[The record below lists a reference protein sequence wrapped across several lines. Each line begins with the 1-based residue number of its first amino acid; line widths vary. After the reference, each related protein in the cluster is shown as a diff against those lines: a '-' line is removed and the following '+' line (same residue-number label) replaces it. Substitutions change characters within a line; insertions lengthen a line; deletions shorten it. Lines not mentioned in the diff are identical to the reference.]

1 MNGRLSH
8 FAGMIMLVF
17 GLLGFASEAMA
28 QQRVSGTITDKTTGE
43 PLVGVSVAVK
53 GTTRGVISDVDGKY
67 SADVSPDAVLIFGYL
82 GYKDVTVGVE
92 GRSVVNVTMESDIN
106 KLDEVVMVGYS
117 SVKKTELSSAVT
129 TVQGDKLRDVT
140 TPDLGSMLQGKVAG
154 VQVTNSSGAPGS
166 TATIRIRGTGSIAA
180 GSDPLY
186 VVDGVVGGTFNP
198 NDVESITVLKDAGST
213 GIYGASG
220 SGGVIV
226 VTTKHAKAGQ
236 EPVVNFKAQVGLK
249 QLLTGRFRVLDANE
263 LYDFYSSILSK
274 ASMKAYPAELRDQ
287 NFDWLKDAERLGV
300 SQNYYASAS
309 ANLKKI
315 SFLTSLDWYD
325 ENGTQ
330 RESEYNRLSG
340 KVEVGAELVKGLNL
354 TARVNYTQSKTV
366 SGHGLGCYYQLPW
379 NNPYDERT
387 GEYIYIDSAVRP
399 DNGKTWYGREAN
411 NPLFAS
417 SKNPNPYSTS
427 KSFIGDLR
435 LSWDITD
442 YLQIST
448 TNRYSTDDS
457 FYKSV
462 TTPEAKS
469 KSWPDGQISQGL
481 TWGHSFGTTNILKYY
496 DTFNGIHSVN
506 ALLGHEYGYSSYEY
520 MNVVTS
526 GLKNGMQV
534 LNGTKPE
541 NIYGTKTESASW
553 SLFAQAQYSY
563 EERYFFNATFRADAS
578 SVFAPK
584 NKVGYFPAGSFAW
597 LASNEEFMQRQ
608 DVVSFL
614 KLRASYGLTGNS
626 NIGSYKY
633 LDIYGFNERLQ
644 YQGVQGAYP
653 ETVANPYLHWE
664 TAVMRNVGLDISF
677 RNFLTLNV
685 DVYGNLNKD
694 LLLDV
699 PLALSSGF
707 SRRTENVGKIR
718 NMGVELTLTSNNF
731 NRQNFKWTTSLN
743 LGHNKNT
750 VVYLPNHEDI
760 VASSSQGNQIYREGE
775 PLYSWYMPKWLG
787 VDPETGAPLWEHLIK
802 DENGNVIGTEPT
814 SKLDLTND
822 NQIVGNAQPVLVGGL
837 LNTFNVYGIEISA
850 NLQFNYGNKVF
861 NDSRRYVDSDG
872 AYIDYNF
879 MSIDNGLGWS
889 RWTQP
894 GDNATHPKAR
904 LGGNRLSNEVTSRYL
919 EDGSYL
925 RIKNIT
931 VSYPLPAHVLRKM
944 RLQSF
949 RIFLSGDNLYT
960 FTKFSGMDPE
970 VGVKGLFSYN
980 YPVSRVFSLGIDV
993 KF

>member
-1 MNGRLSH
+1 
-8 FAGMIMLVF
+8 MLVLC
-17 GLLGFASEAMA
+17 LLGFASEALA
-28 QQRVSGTITDKTTGE
+28 QQRVSGIVTDKATGE

-53 GTTRGVISDVDGKY
+53 GTTKGVISDVDGKY
-67 SADVSPDAVLIFGYL
+67 SADVASDATLVFGYL

-92 GRSVVNVTMESDIN
+92 GRAVINVTMESDIN

-274 ASMKAYPAELRDQ
+274 ASMKTYPAELREQ

-300 SQNYYASAS
+300 TQNYYASAS
-309 ANLKKI
+309 ANIKKV

-330 RESEYNRLSG
+330 RESRYNRLSG
-340 KVEVGAELVKGLNL
+340 KIEVGAELVKGVNL
-354 TARVNYTQSKTV
+354 TARVNYTQSKSV

-417 SKNPNPYSTS
+417 SKNPNPYNTS
-427 KSFIGDLR
+427 KSFLGDLR

-448 TNRYSTDDS
+448 TNRYSADDS

-469 KSWPDGQISQGL
+469 KTWPDGQLSQGL

-496 DTFNGIHSVN
+496 DTFNGAHSVN

-541 NIYGTKTESASW
+541 NVYGTKTETASW

-563 EERYFFNATFRADAS
+563 KERYFFNATFRADAS

-677 RNFLTLNV
+677 RNFLTVNV

-731 NRQNFKWTTSLN
+731 NRKNFKWTTSLN

-787 VDPETGAPLWEHLIK
+787 VDSETGAPLWEHLIK

-837 LNTFNVYGIEISA
+837 LNTFNVYGVEISA

-879 MSIDNGLGWS
+879 MSLDNGLGWS
-889 RWTQP
+889 RWRQP
-894 GDNATHPKAR
+894 GDNATHPRAR

-931 VSYPLPAHVLRKM
+931 VSYPLPATVLRKM
-944 RLQSF
+944 HLQSF

>member
-1 MNGRLSH
+1 MKLNSFGKIS
-8 FAGMIMLVF
+8 AMLVLC
-17 GLLGFASEAMA
+17 LLGFASEALA
-28 QQRVSGTITDKTTGE
+28 QRRVSGTVTDKATGE

-53 GTTRGVISDVDGKY
+53 GTTKGVISDVDGKY
-67 SADVSPDAVLIFGYL
+67 SADVASDATLVFGYL

-92 GRSVVNVTMESDIN
+92 GRAVINVTMESDIN

-274 ASMKAYPAELRDQ
+274 ASMKTYPAELREQ

-300 SQNYYASAS
+300 TQNYYASAS
-309 ANLKKI
+309 ANIKKV

-330 RESEYNRLSG
+330 RESRYNRLSG
-340 KVEVGAELVKGLNL
+340 KIEVGAELIKGVNL
-354 TARVNYTQSKTV
+354 TARVNYTQSKSV

-417 SKNPNPYSTS
+417 SKNPNPYNTS
-427 KSFIGDLR
+427 KSFLGDLR

-448 TNRYSTDDS
+448 TNRYSADDS

-469 KSWPDGQISQGL
+469 KTWPDGQLSQGL

-496 DTFNGIHSVN
+496 DTFNGAHSVN

-541 NIYGTKTESASW
+541 NVYGTKTETASW

-563 EERYFFNATFRADAS
+563 KERYFFNATFRADAS

-677 RNFLTLNV
+677 RNFLTVNV

-731 NRQNFKWTTSLN
+731 NRKNFKWTTSLN

-787 VDPETGAPLWEHLIK
+787 VDSETGAPLWEHLIK
-802 DENGNVIGTEPT
+802 DENGNVISTEPT

-837 LNTFNVYGIEISA
+837 LNTFNVYGVEISA

-879 MSIDNGLGWS
+879 MSLDNGLGWN
-889 RWTQP
+889 RWRQP
-894 GDNATHPKAR
+894 GDNATHPRAR

-931 VSYPLPAHVLRKM
+931 VGYPLPANVLRKM
-944 RLQSF
+944 HLQSF

>member
-1 MNGRLSH
+1 MKLNSFGKIST
-8 FAGMIMLVF
+8 MLVLC
-17 GLLGFASEAMA
+17 LLGFASEALA
-28 QQRVSGTITDKTTGE
+28 QQRVSGTVTDKATGE

-53 GTTRGVISDVDGKY
+53 GTTKGVISDVDGKY
-67 SADVSPDAVLIFGYL
+67 SADVASDATLVFGYL

-92 GRSVVNVTMESDIN
+92 GRAVINVTMESDIN

-226 VTTKHAKAGQ
+226 VTTKHAKTGQ

-274 ASMKAYPAELRDQ
+274 ASMKTYPAELREQ

-309 ANLKKI
+309 ANIKKV

-330 RESEYNRLSG
+330 RESKYNRLSG
-340 KVEVGAELVKGLNL
+340 KIEVGAELVKGVNL
-354 TARVNYTQSKTV
+354 TARVNYTQSKSV

-417 SKNPNPYSTS
+417 SKNPNPYNTS
-427 KSFIGDLR
+427 KSFLGDLR

-448 TNRYSTDDS
+448 TNRYSSDNS

-469 KSWPDGQISQGL
+469 KTWPDGQLSQGL

-496 DTFNGIHSVN
+496 DTFNGVHSVN

-541 NIYGTKTESASW
+541 NIYGTKTETASW

-563 EERYFFNATFRADAS
+563 KERYFFNATFRADAS

-677 RNFLTLNV
+677 RNFLTVNL

-731 NRQNFKWTTSLN
+731 NRKNFKWTTSLN

-787 VDPETGAPLWEHLIK
+787 VDSEIGAPLWEHLIK

-822 NQIVGNAQPVLVGGL
+822 NQIVGNAQPILVGGL
-837 LNTFNVYGIEISA
+837 LNTFNVYGVEISA

-879 MSIDNGLGWS
+879 MSLDNGLGWS

-894 GDNATHPKAR
+894 GDNATHPRAR

-931 VSYPLPAHVLRKM
+931 VSYPLPANVLRKM
-944 RLQSF
+944 HLQSF

>member
-1 MNGRLSH
+1 MKLNSFRKIST
-8 FAGMIMLVF
+8 MLVLC
-17 GLLGFASEAMA
+17 LLGFASEALA
-28 QQRVSGTITDKTTGE
+28 QQRVSGTVTDKATGE

-53 GTTRGVISDVDGKY
+53 GTTKGVISDVDGKY
-67 SADVSPDAVLIFGYL
+67 SADVAPDATLVFGYL

-92 GRSVVNVTMESDIN
+92 GRAVINVTMESDIN

-274 ASMKAYPAELRDQ
+274 ASMKTYPAELREQ

-300 SQNYYASAS
+300 TQNYYASAS
-309 ANLKKI
+309 ANIKKV

-330 RESEYNRLSG
+330 RESKYNRLSG
-340 KVEVGAELVKGLNL
+340 KIEVGAELVKGVNL
-354 TARVNYTQSKTV
+354 TARVNYTQSKSV

-417 SKNPNPYSTS
+417 SKNPNPYNTS
-427 KSFIGDLR
+427 KSFLGDLR

-448 TNRYSTDDS
+448 TNRYSADDS

-469 KSWPDGQISQGL
+469 KTWPDGQISQGL

-496 DTFNGIHSVN
+496 DTFNSAHSVN

-541 NIYGTKTESASW
+541 NVYGTKTETASW

-563 EERYFFNATFRADAS
+563 KERYFFNATFRADAS

-677 RNFLTLNV
+677 RNFLTVNV

-731 NRQNFKWTTSLN
+731 NRKNFKWTTSLN

-787 VDPETGAPLWEHLIK
+787 VDSETGAPLWEHLIK

-837 LNTFNVYGIEISA
+837 LNTFNVYGVEISA

-879 MSIDNGLGWS
+879 MSLDNGLGWS
-889 RWTQP
+889 RWRQP
-894 GDNATHPKAR
+894 GDNATHPRAR

-931 VSYPLPAHVLRKM
+931 VSYPLPANVLRKM
-944 RLQSF
+944 HLQSF

-980 YPVSRVFSLGIDV
+980 YPVSRVFSLGMDV

>member
-1 MNGRLSH
+1 
-8 FAGMIMLVF
+8 MLVLC
-17 GLLGFASEAMA
+17 LLGFASEALA
-28 QQRVSGTITDKTTGE
+28 QQRVSGIVTDKATGE

-53 GTTRGVISDVDGKY
+53 GTTKGVISDVDGKY
-67 SADVSPDAVLIFGYL
+67 SADVASDATLVFGYL

-92 GRSVVNVTMESDIN
+92 GRAVINVTMESDIN

-274 ASMKAYPAELRDQ
+274 ASMKTYPAELREQ

-300 SQNYYASAS
+300 TQNYYASAS
-309 ANLKKI
+309 ANIKKV

-330 RESEYNRLSG
+330 RESRYNRLSG
-340 KVEVGAELVKGLNL
+340 KIEVGAELVKGVNL
-354 TARVNYTQSKTV
+354 AARVNYTQSKSV

-417 SKNPNPYSTS
+417 SKNPNPYNTS
-427 KSFIGDLR
+427 KSFLGDLR

-448 TNRYSTDDS
+448 TNRYSADDS

-469 KSWPDGQISQGL
+469 KTWPDGQLSQGL

-496 DTFNGIHSVN
+496 DTFNGAHSVN

-541 NIYGTKTESASW
+541 NVYGTKTETASW

-563 EERYFFNATFRADAS
+563 KERYFFNATFRADAS

-677 RNFLTLNV
+677 RNFLTVNV

-731 NRQNFKWTTSLN
+731 NRKNFKWTTSLN

-787 VDPETGAPLWEHLIK
+787 VDSETGAPLWEHLIK

-837 LNTFNVYGIEISA
+837 LNTFNVYGVEISA

-879 MSIDNGLGWS
+879 MSLDNGLGWS

-894 GDNATHPKAR
+894 GDNATHPRAR

-931 VSYPLPAHVLRKM
+931 VSYPLPANVLRKM
-944 RLQSF
+944 HLQSF

>member
-1 MNGRLSH
+1 MKSLLLSK
-8 FAGMIMLVF
+8 VST
-17 GLLGFASEAMA
+17 LLALCLLTFSVEAVA
-28 QQRVSGTITDKTTGE
+28 QQRVSGKITDKATGE

-53 GTTRGVISDVDGKY
+53 GTSKGVITNVDGKY
-67 SADVSPDAVLIFGYL
+67 TVEVAPDATLLLGYL
-82 GYKDVTVGVE
+82 GYKDLSIDVD
-92 GRSVVNVTMESDIN
+92 GRSVVNATMESDIN
-106 KLDEVVMVGYS
+106 TLDEVVMVGYS
-117 SVKKTELSSAVT
+117 SMRKAELSSAVT

-140 TPDLGSMLQGKVAG
+140 TPDLGSMLQGKIAG

-166 TATIRIRGTGSIAA
+166 SATIRIRGTGSIAA

-186 VVDGVVGGTFNP
+186 VVDGVAGGTFNP
-198 NDVESITVLKDAGST
+198 NDVESITVLKDAGSI

-236 EPVVNFKAQVGLK
+236 DPIVNFKAQVGLK
-249 QLLTGRFRVLDANE
+249 QLLTGRFRVLNANE
-263 LYDFYSSILSK
+263 LYNFYSSVLSK
-274 ASMKAYPAELRDQ
+274 ASMKAYPKELRNQD
-287 NFDWLKDAERLGV
+287 FDWLDDARRLGV
-300 SQNYYASAS
+300 TQNYYASAS

-315 SFLTSLDWYD
+315 TFLTSLDWYD

-330 RESEYNRLSG
+330 RESKYNKLSG
-340 KVEVGAELVKGLNL
+340 KVEVGAELVKGVNL
-354 TARVNYTQSKTV
+354 TARVNYTQSKTIT
-366 SGHGLGCYYQLPW
+366 GHGLGCYNQLPW
-379 NNPYDERT
+379 NSPYDERT
-387 GEYIYIDSAVRP
+387 GKYIYIDSAVRP

-417 SKNPNPYSTS
+417 SMNPNPYSTS

-435 LSWDITD
+435 LSWNITD
-442 YLQIST
+442 YLSIST
-448 TNRYSTDDS
+448 TNRYSSDDS

-481 TWGHSFGTTNILKYY
+481 TWGHSFGTTNILK
-496 DTFNGIHSVN
+496 FNKLFKNVHSVN
-506 ALLGHEYGYSSYEY
+506 ALLGHEYGCSDYEY

-541 NIYGTKTESASW
+541 NIYGTKTEAASW

-563 EERYFFNATFRADAS
+563 NERYFFNATFRADAS

-597 LASNEEFMQRQ
+597 LISNEDFMKSQ

-626 NIGSYKY
+626 NIGNYKY

-664 TAVMRNVGLDISF
+664 TAVMRNLGIDVSF
-677 RNFLTLNV
+677 RNFLTLNI
-685 DVYGNLNKD
+685 DVYSNLNRD

-707 SRRTENVGKIR
+707 SRRTENVGKVS
-718 NMGVELTLTSNNF
+718 NKGVELTLTSNNF
-731 NRQNFKWTTSLN
+731 NRKNFKWTTTLN

-750 VVYLPNHEDI
+750 VVYLPDHEDI
-760 VASSSQGNQIYREGE
+760 MSSSSQGNQIYREGE
-775 PLYSWYMPKWLG
+775 ALYSWYMPKWLG
-787 VDPETGAPLWEHLIK
+787 VDPETGDPLWEHLIK
-802 DENGNVIGTEPT
+802 DENGNVTGTEPT
-814 SKLDLTND
+814 NKLDLTND
-822 NQIVGNAQPVLVGGL
+822 NQIVGNAQPKLVGGL

-889 RWTQP
+889 RWTKK
-894 GDNATHPKAR
+894 GDKATHPRAR

-931 VSYPLPAHVLRKM
+931 ISYPLPANVLRKM
-944 RLQSF
+944 HLQGL

-980 YPVSRVFSLGIDV
+980 YPVSRVFSLGVDV

>member
-1 MNGRLSH
+1 MKLNSFRKIST
-8 FAGMIMLVF
+8 MLVLC
-17 GLLGFASEAMA
+17 LLGFASEALA
-28 QQRVSGTITDKTTGE
+28 QQRVSGTVTDKATGE

-53 GTTRGVISDVDGKY
+53 GTTKGVISDVDGKY
-67 SADVSPDAVLIFGYL
+67 SADVASDATLVFGYL

-92 GRSVVNVTMESDIN
+92 GRAVINVTMESDIN

-274 ASMKAYPAELRDQ
+274 ASMKTYPAELREQ

-300 SQNYYASAS
+300 TQNYYASAS
-309 ANLKKI
+309 ANIKKV

-330 RESEYNRLSG
+330 RESKYNRLSG
-340 KVEVGAELVKGLNL
+340 KIEVGAELVKGVNL
-354 TARVNYTQSKTV
+354 TARVNYTQSKSV

-417 SKNPNPYSTS
+417 SKNPNPYNTS
-427 KSFIGDLR
+427 KSFLGDLR

-448 TNRYSTDDS
+448 TNRYSSDNS

-469 KSWPDGQISQGL
+469 KTWPDGQLSQGL

-496 DTFNGIHSVN
+496 DTFNGVHSVN

-541 NIYGTKTESASW
+541 NIYGTKTETASW

-563 EERYFFNATFRADAS
+563 KERYFFNATFRADAS

-677 RNFLTLNV
+677 RNFLTVNV

-731 NRQNFKWTTSLN
+731 NRKNFKWTTSLN

-787 VDPETGAPLWEHLIK
+787 VDSETGAPLWEHLIK

-837 LNTFNVYGIEISA
+837 LNTFNVYGVEISA

-879 MSIDNGLGWS
+879 MSLDNGLGWS
-889 RWTQP
+889 RWRQP
-894 GDNATHPKAR
+894 GDNATHPRAR

-931 VSYPLPAHVLRKM
+931 VSYPLPANVLRKM
-944 RLQSF
+944 HLQSF

>member
-1 MNGRLSH
+1 
-8 FAGMIMLVF
+8 MLVLC
-17 GLLGFASEAMA
+17 LLGFASEALA
-28 QQRVSGTITDKTTGE
+28 QQRVSGTVTDKATGE

-53 GTTRGVISDVDGKY
+53 GTTKGVISDVDGKY
-67 SADVSPDAVLIFGYL
+67 SADVAPDATLVFGYL

-92 GRSVVNVTMESDIN
+92 GRAVINVTMESDIN

-274 ASMKAYPAELRDQ
+274 ASMKTYPAELREQ

-300 SQNYYASAS
+300 TQNYYASAS
-309 ANLKKI
+309 ANIKKV

-330 RESEYNRLSG
+330 RESKYNRLSG
-340 KVEVGAELVKGLNL
+340 KIEVGAELVKGVNL
-354 TARVNYTQSKTV
+354 TARVNYTQSKSV

-417 SKNPNPYSTS
+417 SKNPNPYNTS
-427 KSFIGDLR
+427 KSFLGDLR

-448 TNRYSTDDS
+448 TNRYSADDS

-469 KSWPDGQISQGL
+469 KTWPDGQISQGL

-496 DTFNGIHSVN
+496 DTFNSAHSVN

-541 NIYGTKTESASW
+541 NVYGTKTETASW

-563 EERYFFNATFRADAS
+563 KERYFFNATFRADAS

-677 RNFLTLNV
+677 RNFLTVNV

-731 NRQNFKWTTSLN
+731 NRKNFKWTTSLN

-787 VDPETGAPLWEHLIK
+787 VDSETGDPLWEHLIK

-837 LNTFNVYGIEISA
+837 LNTFNVYGVEISA

-879 MSIDNGLGWS
+879 MSLDNGLGWS
-889 RWTQP
+889 RWRQP
-894 GDNATHPKAR
+894 GDNATHPRAR

-931 VSYPLPAHVLRKM
+931 VSYPLPANVLRKM
-944 RLQSF
+944 HLQSF

>member
-1 MNGRLSH
+1 MKLNSFGKIST
-8 FAGMIMLVF
+8 MLVLC
-17 GLLGFASEAMA
+17 LLGFASEALA
-28 QQRVSGTITDKTTGE
+28 QQRVSGTVTDKATGE

-53 GTTRGVISDVDGKY
+53 GTTKGVISDVDGKY
-67 SADVSPDAVLIFGYL
+67 SADVASDATLVFGYL

-92 GRSVVNVTMESDIN
+92 GRAVINVTMESDIN

-274 ASMKAYPAELRDQ
+274 ASMKTYPAELREQ

-300 SQNYYASAS
+300 TQNYYASAS
-309 ANLKKI
+309 ANIKKV

-330 RESEYNRLSG
+330 RESKYNRLSG
-340 KVEVGAELVKGLNL
+340 KIEVGAELIKGVNL
-354 TARVNYTQSKTV
+354 TARVNYTQSKSV

-417 SKNPNPYSTS
+417 SKNPNPYNTS
-427 KSFIGDLR
+427 KSFLGDLR

-442 YLQIST
+442 YFQIST
-448 TNRYSTDDS
+448 TNRYSADDS

-469 KSWPDGQISQGL
+469 KTWPDGQLSQGL

-496 DTFNGIHSVN
+496 DTFNGVHSVN

-541 NIYGTKTESASW
+541 NVYGTKTETASW

-563 EERYFFNATFRADAS
+563 KERYFFNATFRADAS

-677 RNFLTLNV
+677 RNFLTVNV

-731 NRQNFKWTTSLN
+731 NRKNFKWTTSLN

-760 VASSSQGNQIYREGE
+760 VASSSQGNQIYLEGE

-787 VDPETGAPLWEHLIK
+787 VDSETGAPLWEHLIK

-822 NQIVGNAQPVLVGGL
+822 NQIVGNAQPILVGGL
-837 LNTFNVYGIEISA
+837 LNTFNVYGVEISA

-879 MSIDNGLGWS
+879 MSLDNGLGWS
-889 RWTQP
+889 RWRQP
-894 GDNATHPKAR
+894 GDNATHPRAR

-931 VSYPLPAHVLRKM
+931 VSYPLPATVLRKM
-944 RLQSF
+944 HLQSF

>member
-1 MNGRLSH
+1 
-8 FAGMIMLVF
+8 MLVLC
-17 GLLGFASEAMA
+17 LLGFASEALA
-28 QQRVSGTITDKTTGE
+28 QQRVSGTVTDKATGE

-53 GTTRGVISDVDGKY
+53 GTTKGVISDVDGKY
-67 SADVSPDAVLIFGYL
+67 SADVAPDATLVFGYL

-92 GRSVVNVTMESDIN
+92 ERAVINVTMESDIN

-274 ASMKAYPAELRDQ
+274 ASMKTYPAELREQ

-309 ANLKKI
+309 ANIKKV

-330 RESEYNRLSG
+330 RESKYNRLSG
-340 KVEVGAELVKGLNL
+340 KIEVGAELIKGVNL
-354 TARVNYTQSKTV
+354 TARVNYTQSKSV

-417 SKNPNPYSTS
+417 SKNPNPYNTS
-427 KSFIGDLR
+427 KSFLGDLR

-448 TNRYSTDDS
+448 TNRYSSDNS

-469 KSWPDGQISQGL
+469 KTWPDGQLSQGL

-496 DTFNGIHSVN
+496 DTFNGVHSVN

-541 NIYGTKTESASW
+541 NIYGTKTETASW

-563 EERYFFNATFRADAS
+563 KERYFFNATFRADAS

-677 RNFLTLNV
+677 RNFLTVNL

-731 NRQNFKWTTSLN
+731 NRKNFKWTTSLN

-787 VDPETGAPLWEHLIK
+787 VDSETGAPLWEHLIK

-822 NQIVGNAQPVLVGGL
+822 NQIVGNAQPILVGGL
-837 LNTFNVYGIEISA
+837 LNTFNVYGVEISA

-879 MSIDNGLGWS
+879 MSLDNGLGWS

-894 GDNATHPKAR
+894 GDNATHPRAR

-931 VSYPLPAHVLRKM
+931 VSYPLPANVLRKM
-944 RLQSF
+944 HLQSF

>member
-1 MNGRLSH
+1 MKLNSFGKIS
-8 FAGMIMLVF
+8 AMLVLC
-17 GLLGFASEAMA
+17 LLGFASEALA
-28 QQRVSGTITDKTTGE
+28 QRRVSGTVTDKATGE

-53 GTTRGVISDVDGKY
+53 GTTKGVISDVDGKY
-67 SADVSPDAVLIFGYL
+67 SADVASDATLVFGYL

-92 GRSVVNVTMESDIN
+92 GRAVINVTMESDIN

-274 ASMKAYPAELRDQ
+274 ASMKTYPAELREQ

-300 SQNYYASAS
+300 TQNYYASAS
-309 ANLKKI
+309 ANIKKV

-330 RESEYNRLSG
+330 RESRYNRLSG
-340 KVEVGAELVKGLNL
+340 KIEVGAELIKGVNL
-354 TARVNYTQSKTV
+354 TARVNYTQSKSV

-417 SKNPNPYSTS
+417 SKNPNPYNTS
-427 KSFIGDLR
+427 KSFLGDLR

-448 TNRYSTDDS
+448 TNRYSADDS

-469 KSWPDGQISQGL
+469 KTWPDGQLSQGL

-496 DTFNGIHSVN
+496 DTFNGAHSVN

-541 NIYGTKTESASW
+541 NVYGTKTETASW

-563 EERYFFNATFRADAS
+563 KERYFFNATFRADAS

-677 RNFLTLNV
+677 RNFLTVNV

-731 NRQNFKWTTSLN
+731 NRKNFKWTTSLN

-787 VDPETGAPLWEHLIK
+787 VDSETGAPLWEHLIK
-802 DENGNVIGTEPT
+802 DENGNVISTEPT

-837 LNTFNVYGIEISA
+837 LNTFNVYGVEISA

-879 MSIDNGLGWS
+879 MSLDNGLGWN
-889 RWTQP
+889 RWRQP
-894 GDNATHPKAR
+894 GDNATHPRAR

-931 VSYPLPAHVLRKM
+931 VSYPLPANVLRKM
-944 RLQSF
+944 HLQSF

>member
-1 MNGRLSH
+1 
-8 FAGMIMLVF
+8 MLVLC
-17 GLLGFASEAMA
+17 LLGFASEALA
-28 QQRVSGTITDKTTGE
+28 QQRVSGTVTDKATGE

-53 GTTRGVISDVDGKY
+53 GTTKGVISDVDGKY
-67 SADVSPDAVLIFGYL
+67 SADVAPDATLVFGYL

-92 GRSVVNVTMESDIN
+92 GRAVINVTMESDIN

-274 ASMKAYPAELRDQ
+274 ASMKTYPAELREQ

-309 ANLKKI
+309 ANIKKV

-330 RESEYNRLSG
+330 RESKYNRLSG
-340 KVEVGAELVKGLNL
+340 KVEVGAELIKGVNL
-354 TARVNYTQSKTV
+354 TARVNYTQSKSV

-417 SKNPNPYSTS
+417 SKNPNPYNTS
-427 KSFIGDLR
+427 KSFLGDLR

-448 TNRYSTDDS
+448 TNRYSSDNS

-469 KSWPDGQISQGL
+469 KTWPDGQLSQGL

-496 DTFNGIHSVN
+496 DTFNGAHSVN

-541 NIYGTKTESASW
+541 NIYGTKTETASW

-563 EERYFFNATFRADAS
+563 KERYFFNATFRADAS

-677 RNFLTLNV
+677 RNFLTVNL

-731 NRQNFKWTTSLN
+731 NRKNFKWTTSLN

-787 VDPETGAPLWEHLIK
+787 VDSETGAPLWEHLIK

-822 NQIVGNAQPVLVGGL
+822 NQIVGNAQPILVGGL
-837 LNTFNVYGIEISA
+837 LNTFNVYGVEISA

-879 MSIDNGLGWS
+879 MSLDNGLGWS
-889 RWTQP
+889 RWRQP
-894 GDNATHPKAR
+894 GDNATHPRAR

-931 VSYPLPAHVLRKM
+931 VSYPLPANVLRKM
-944 RLQSF
+944 HLQSF

>member
-1 MNGRLSH
+1 MKLNSFRKIST
-8 FAGMIMLVF
+8 MLVLC
-17 GLLGFASEAMA
+17 LLGFASEALA
-28 QQRVSGTITDKTTGE
+28 QQRVSGTVTDKATGE

-53 GTTRGVISDVDGKY
+53 GTTKGVISDVDGKY
-67 SADVSPDAVLIFGYL
+67 SADVASDATLVFGYL

-92 GRSVVNVTMESDIN
+92 GRAVINVTMESDIN

-226 VTTKHAKAGQ
+226 VTTKHAKTGQ

-274 ASMKAYPAELRDQ
+274 ASMKTYPAELREQ

-309 ANLKKI
+309 ANIKKV

-330 RESEYNRLSG
+330 RESKYNRLSG
-340 KVEVGAELVKGLNL
+340 KIEVGAELVKGVNL
-354 TARVNYTQSKTV
+354 TARVNYTQSKSV

-417 SKNPNPYSTS
+417 SKNPNPYNTS
-427 KSFIGDLR
+427 KSFLGDLR

-448 TNRYSTDDS
+448 TNRYSSDNS

-469 KSWPDGQISQGL
+469 KTWPDGQLSQGL

-496 DTFNGIHSVN
+496 DTFNGVHSVN

-541 NIYGTKTESASW
+541 NIYGTKTETASW

-563 EERYFFNATFRADAS
+563 KERYFFNVTFRADAS

-677 RNFLTLNV
+677 RNFLTVNL

-731 NRQNFKWTTSLN
+731 NRKNFKWTTSLN

-787 VDPETGAPLWEHLIK
+787 VDSEIGAPLWEHLIK

-822 NQIVGNAQPVLVGGL
+822 NQIVGNAQPILVGGL
-837 LNTFNVYGIEISA
+837 LNTFNVYGVEISA

-879 MSIDNGLGWS
+879 MSLDNGLGWS

-894 GDNATHPKAR
+894 GDNATHPRAR

-931 VSYPLPAHVLRKM
+931 VSYPLPANVLRKM
-944 RLQSF
+944 HLQSF

>member
-1 MNGRLSH
+1 
-8 FAGMIMLVF
+8 MLVLC
-17 GLLGFASEAMA
+17 LLGFASEALA
-28 QQRVSGTITDKTTGE
+28 QQRVAGTVTDKATGE

-53 GTTRGVISDVDGKY
+53 GTTKGVISDVDGKY
-67 SADVSPDAVLIFGYL
+67 SADVASDATLVFGYL

-92 GRSVVNVTMESDIN
+92 GRAVINVTMESDIN

-274 ASMKAYPAELRDQ
+274 ASMKTYPAELREQ

-300 SQNYYASAS
+300 TQNYYASAS
-309 ANLKKI
+309 ANIKKV

-330 RESEYNRLSG
+330 RESKYNRLSG
-340 KVEVGAELVKGLNL
+340 KIEVGAELIKGVNL
-354 TARVNYTQSKTV
+354 TARVNYTQSKSV

-417 SKNPNPYSTS
+417 SKNPNPYNTS
-427 KSFIGDLR
+427 KSFLGDLR

-442 YLQIST
+442 YLQMST
-448 TNRYSTDDS
+448 TNRYSSDNS

-469 KSWPDGQISQGL
+469 KTWPDGQLSQGL

-496 DTFNGIHSVN
+496 DTFNGVHSVN

-541 NIYGTKTESASW
+541 NIYGTKTETASW

-563 EERYFFNATFRADAS
+563 KERYFFNATFRADAS

-677 RNFLTLNV
+677 RNFLTVNL

-731 NRQNFKWTTSLN
+731 NRKNFKWTTSLN

-787 VDPETGAPLWEHLIK
+787 VDSETGAPLWEHLIK

-822 NQIVGNAQPVLVGGL
+822 NQIVGNAQPILVGGL
-837 LNTFNVYGIEISA
+837 LNTFNVYGVEISA

-879 MSIDNGLGWS
+879 MSLDNGLGWS

-894 GDNATHPKAR
+894 GDNATHPRAR

-931 VSYPLPAHVLRKM
+931 VSYPLPANVLRKM
-944 RLQSF
+944 HLQSF

>member
-1 MNGRLSH
+1 
-8 FAGMIMLVF
+8 MLVLC
-17 GLLGFASEAMA
+17 LLGFASEALA
-28 QQRVSGTITDKTTGE
+28 QQRVSGTVTDKATGE

-67 SADVSPDAVLIFGYL
+67 SADVAPDATLVFGYL

-92 GRSVVNVTMESDIN
+92 GRAVINVTMESDIN

-274 ASMKAYPAELRDQ
+274 ASMKTYPAELREQ

-309 ANLKKI
+309 ANIKKI

-330 RESEYNRLSG
+330 RESKYNRLSG
-340 KVEVGAELVKGLNL
+340 KIEVGAELVKGVNL
-354 TARVNYTQSKTV
+354 TARVNYTQSKSV

-417 SKNPNPYSTS
+417 SKNPNPYNTS
-427 KSFIGDLR
+427 KSFLGDLR

-448 TNRYSTDDS
+448 TNRYSSDNS

-469 KSWPDGQISQGL
+469 KTWPDGQLSQGL

-496 DTFNGIHSVN
+496 DTFNGVHSVN

-541 NIYGTKTESASW
+541 NIYGTKTETASW

-563 EERYFFNATFRADAS
+563 KERYFFNATFRADAS

-677 RNFLTLNV
+677 RNFLTVNL

-731 NRQNFKWTTSLN
+731 NRKNFKWTTSLN

-787 VDPETGAPLWEHLIK
+787 VDSETGAPLWEHLIK

-822 NQIVGNAQPVLVGGL
+822 NQIVGNAQPILVGGL
-837 LNTFNVYGIEISA
+837 LNTFNVYGVEISA

-879 MSIDNGLGWS
+879 MSLDNGLGWS

-894 GDNATHPKAR
+894 GDNATHPRAR

-931 VSYPLPAHVLRKM
+931 VSYPLPANVLRKM
-944 RLQSF
+944 HLQSF